1 MCMCIAFDKLGRSE
15 QEGDFFAG
23 LAVFAIEL
31 VVSEGQLMAHVGS
44 HPRFRSQFRNKLLH
58 TEHQEA

>member
-15 QEGDFFAG
+15 QEGDVFAG
-23 LAVFAIEL
+23 LAVFAVEL

-44 HPRFRSQFRNKLLH
+44 HPWY
-58 TEHQEA
+58 

>member
-44 HPRFRSQFRNKLLH
+44 HPWY
-58 TEHQEA
+58 